1 MEEYFDIR
9 DSAGNPTGEV
19 KARSLVHRDGDIHGT
34 SHVWLV
40 RKNKKSGYDVLLQ
53 KRSDNK
59 DSFPG
64 CYDISA
70 AGHVSCG
77 GEYLPAA
84 LRELEEELGIRALPE
99 QLQYVGLHRGSYQST
114 FYGKPFRDNELSAV
128 YIYGEPVDASSLTLQ
143 ESEVTS
149 VRWMDLSEC
158 IQGVLNK
165 TFPNCIYIDEL
176 RMVEKFLLDRHS
188 ARR

>member
-1 MEEYFDIR
+1 MKEYFDIR

-64 CYDISA
+64 CYDISSGRTS
-70 AGHVSCG
+70 AGRSR
-77 GEYLPAA
+77 LQ
-84 LRELEEELGIRALPE
+84 GI
-99 QLQYVGLHRGSYQST
+99 GQS
-114 FYGKPFRDNELSAV
+114 GN
-128 YIYGEPVDASSLTLQ
+128 
-143 ESEVTS
+143 
-149 VRWMDLSEC
+149 
-158 IQGVLNK
+158 
-165 TFPNCIYIDEL
+165 
-176 RMVEKFLLDRHS
+176 
-188 ARR
+188 